1 MTRKRVLTVPS
12 TSRRRQTYQPH
23 PPRQHDTP
31 SLPFL
36 RPSKTKRQRAR
47 TEPGSAHPQRRIGRL
62 LRLVLLGVLL
72 IMGSYASLVFGKALL
87 KELQT
92 SEYQAHYLT
101 ELGRQL
107 AFGMAPGQS
116 PASRF
121 PHSGPYDEQL
131 GYTRLPV
138 FFERLTAHHYTIQ
151 AQARLS
157 PRLQQLIDWGLFPI
171 YREKT
176 QAGLRI
182 VDGHGAVLHN
192 VQYPER
198 LYATFEEIPPLIVQ
212 TLLYIENRELLDPR
226 YPYRNPAVEW
236 DRFGKALL
244 DMAVWMVNKHHH
256 AAGGSTLATQI
267 EKFRHSAAGRTTS
280 PYEKL
285 RQMASAS
292 IRAYQD
298 GIETLATQQQIILD
312 YINSIPLAAL
322 ANYGEVRG
330 LGDGLWAWYNTDLTQ
345 VNRVLAEW
353 ETAAESSAD
362 LEARALLLRQVLSL
376 FVAHRRPSFYL
387 HRPEALAAHT
397 DSYLR
402 LMSRD
407 GLISP
412 TLCDTALQAR
422 PIRRQA
428 LPLEPR
434 ESFLARK
441 ATNAVRTKLLTLLD
455 VPSLY
460 DLDRFDLTVR
470 STLDQ
475 PTQEAVTNAL
485 QQAGDRAYR
494 DTADLRAG
502 QTPPQGADPAKLLYS
517 FTLYERGS
525 EVNLLRVQT
534 DTIDQPFD
542 INQGVRIDLGSTAK
556 LRTLVSYLE
565 AIARLHQEYV
575 DLSPKTLR
583 TLNPHLYDH
592 LSRWAIQYLAST
604 ADKRLHPM
612 LEAAMARPYSA
623 SPGEQF
629 FTGGGLH
636 TFENFNRED
645 NGKVMPVRMAFRN
658 SVNLVFIRMMRDI
671 VYYYMYS
678 PEAAAA
684 LLEQQ
689 DHPQRQ
695 EYLKRFADQ
704 EGQVFLRRFYRK
716 YAGKS
721 PDDIVNLVVKGPR
734 QQPKRLAA
742 LYGAIEPTPSE
753 EAFAALMR
761 THRKAPLSDQAI
773 ESLYMRYVTTTFS
786 LADQGY
792 LTRLHPLELW
802 VVTYLHHHPKA
813 RFQEVVKASTEARQE
828 VYQWLLKGHRTQA
841 QNRRIRTLLE
851 EEAFVAIHQSWK
863 RLGYPFD
870 DIVPSYASAIGS
882 SGDRPEALA
891 ELMGILVND
900 GMRYP
905 TSSIQQLHFAA
916 GTPYETRVGLAAG
929 GERVLPAA
937 VAGVVKQALF
947 DVVEQGTA
955 KRAWRLFQR
964 PDGSLLPLGGKTGT
978 GDHRF
983 KRVDRSSRV
992 VESRAVSRAASF
1004 VFMIDTRFFGTI
1016 TAYVSGPEAANYRF
1030 TSALAVQMLKLLA
1043 ATLQPLLN
1051 NQTVSWNE
1059 DVCVETSLPP
1069 SDLPHW

>member
-1 MTRKRVLTVPS
+1 
-12 TSRRRQTYQPH
+12 
-23 PPRQHDTP
+23 
-31 SLPFL
+31 
-36 RPSKTKRQRAR
+36 
-47 TEPGSAHPQRRIGRL
+47 
-62 LRLVLLGVLL
+62 VLLGVLL
-72 IMGSYASLVFGKALL
+72 IVGSYASVVCGKALL

-107 AFGMAPGQS
+107 AFSMAPGPS
-116 PASRF
+116 PAVRF

-151 AQARLS
+151 EQARLS
-157 PRLQQLIDWGLFPI
+157 PRLQQLIDWGIFPI
-171 YREKT
+171 YHEKT
-176 QAGLRI
+176 QAGLR
-182 VDGHGAVLHN
+182 VLDRHGTVLYN
-192 VQYPER
+192 VRYPER

-244 DMAVWMVNKHHH
+244 DMAVRVVNKNHH

-267 EKFRHSAAGRTTS
+267 EKFRHSAEGRTTS
-280 PYEKL
+280 PREKL

-292 IRAYQD
+292 IRAYQH
-298 GIETLATQQQIILD
+298 GIDTLTTRQQITVD
-312 YINSIPLAAL
+312 YINSIPLSAI

-330 LGDGLWAWYNTDLTQ
+330 LGDGLWAWYNTDLTY
-345 VNRVLAEW
+345 VNSVLAEP
-353 ETAAESSAD
+353 ETAAQGPTA
-362 LEARALLLRQVLSL
+362 LEARAMLLRQVLSL

-387 HRPEALAAHT
+387 RRPEALAVHT

-412 TLCDTALQAR
+412 ALCDAARQAR
-422 PIRRQA
+422 PPLRQA
-428 LPLEPR
+428 LPPLPR
-434 ESFLARK
+434 ESFLAHK
-441 ATNAVRTKLLTLLD
+441 ATNAVRTNLLTLLGI
-455 VPSLY
+455 PSLY
-460 DLDRFDLTVR
+460 DLDRFDLTVH

-475 PTQEAVTNAL
+475 PSQEAVTNAL

-502 QTPPQGADPAKLLYS
+502 QTPPKAADPTRILYS
-517 FTLYERGS
+517 FTLYERGPQ
-525 EVNLLRVQT
+525 VNLLRIQT

-542 INQGVRIDLGSTAK
+542 MNQGLRIDLGSTAK

-565 AIARLHQEYV
+565 VIAHLHQEYG

-583 TLNPHLYDH
+583 TLTPHPYDH
-592 LSRWAIQYLAST
+592 LSRWAIQYLASAT
-604 ADKRLHPM
+604 DKRLHTM
-612 LEAAMARPYSA
+612 LEAAMDRTYSA

-636 TFENFNRED
+636 TFENFSRED
-645 NGKVMPVRMAFRN
+645 NGRVMPVRVAFRN

-678 PEAAAA
+678 PEATAE
-684 LLEQQ
+684 LLQQ
-689 DHPQRQ
+689 DDHPQRQ

-721 PDDIVNLVVKGPR
+721 ADEIINLLVKGTK

-742 LYGAIEPTPSE
+742 LYGAIETNPSE
-753 EAFAALMR
+753 EAFTALMR
-761 THRKAPLSDQAI
+761 TQLNAPLSDQAI
-773 ESLYMRYVTTTFS
+773 ESLYTRYVTTTFS

-792 LTRLHPLELW
+792 LTRIHPLELW
-802 VVTYLHHHPKA
+802 VVTYLRHHPKA
-813 RFQEVVKASTEARQE
+813 SFQEVVKASAEARQE
-828 VYQWLLKGHRTQA
+828 VYQWLFKSHRKQA

-851 EEAFVAIHQSWK
+851 EEAFVAIHESWK

-870 DIVPSYASAIGS
+870 DMVPSYASAIGS

-905 TSSIQQLHFAA
+905 TANIQQLHFAA
-916 GTPYETRVGLAAG
+916 GTPYETRVGLLAG
-929 GERVLPAA
+929 GERVLPAE
-937 VAGVVKQALF
+937 VAAVVKQALF

-955 KRAWRLFQR
+955 KRIWRLFQR
-964 PDGSLLPLGGKTGT
+964 PDGSIIPLGGKTGT

-992 VESRAVSRAASF
+992 VESRAVSRAATF

-1016 TAYVSGPEAANYRF
+1016 TAYVAGPEAAQYRF
-1030 TSALAVQMLKLLA
+1030 TSALAVQILKLLA
-1043 ATLQPLLN
+1043 PTLQPLLN
-1051 NQTVSWNE
+1051 NQTASWNKDMRLE
-1059 DVCVETSLPP
+1059 APLAP
-1069 SDLPHW
+1069 SYLPHL